1 MVWHTAWFDLCR
13 NWVWSSRC
21 CQVPFSRWGKVC
33 YLFHNHGPSDIHTR
47 RFSFTAVLIDQNP
60 GVVSFAGNF
69 DNDFDNAVDYEVAN
83 DVGSH
88 MTIVQGSNLDLR
100 SRE

>member
-1 MVWHTAWFDLCR
+1 
-13 NWVWSSRC
+13 
-21 CQVPFSRWGKVC
+21 
-33 YLFHNHGPSDIHTR
+33 
-47 RFSFTAVLIDQNP
+47 LIDQNP